1 MLQKLHRPLYH
12 SDPEYHASFAWCLTD
27 PLGRG
32 DAGEGDVELCGPELA
47 GTPVKVP
54 ISDET
59 VTKVSDQ
66 FQRLIL
72 DAQPKGGW
80 FVNKIVLKIGKDKTE
95 LAL

>member
-1 MLQKLHRPLYH
+1 M
-12 SDPEYHASFAWCLTD
+12 
-27 PLGRG
+27 
-32 DAGEGDVELCGPELA
+32 ELCGPELA
-47 GTPVKVP
+47 GTPVNVP